1 MKTEFYWKLAT
12 ELFAD
17 HEAYGASFMDAQLS
31 LVKKTRESWVLKV
44 KNQITRFV
52 PQIR

>member
-1 MKTEFYWKLAT
+1 M

-17 HEAYGASFMDAQLS
+17 HEVYGVSFMDAQLS
-31 LVKKTRESWVLKV
+31 PVKKVREPWVLKV